1 MSTVVERERLS
12 LDDSPTQ
19 LLRRL
24 RGRPRIVALIGSGWS
39 AGEAVISAD
48 PVRELRDWD
57 AIDLAPSLDLHFG
70 GGWIGSWGYR
80 LAGDLEDLPGS
91 PPRPVPQPALR
102 VGFYD
107 VVARRV
113 EGQWWLE
120 WLAGT
125 PRHRIDALRE
135 SLASPSE
142 VRVSSLE
149 PLRLSPGVEVHADA
163 VHRTIEHIEAGDIFQ
178 ANVCGRFE
186 TRLHGDAL
194 DAFCH
199 GVEQLS
205 PAYAAFVADDQGAI
219 ASWSP
224 ELFLRREG
232 ERVQTSPIKGTAP
245 LDADPVRLTGSSK
258 DRAENVMIV
267 DLMRNDLGRVAR
279 PGSVEVPAL
288 TRLER
293 HAVWHLVSDV
303 TAQVSAPDSAL
314 LRATFPPGSVTGAPK
329 IRAMQLL
336 AAELE
341 TTGREA
347 YTGAMG
353 YVSPGRGMELNV
365 TIRTLEVAADGRAWI
380 GAGGGIVA
388 ASDPMAE
395 VVECFD
401 KVAPIAAA
409 FGAALVDRPGHHGTP
424 TVLVEPASAADS
436 SRGVFTTVLVED
448 GRPARLDEH
457 VVRLAASGREL
468 YGIDVGTEIRRAAL
482 AASSVTTGRRRL
494 RVELHPDGRVETTIA
509 PLDSAPE
516 SWVLDVHR
524 LPGGLGAHKWVDR
537 GALPDHAALL
547 VDANDEVLE
556 TDRASFFAVF
566 DDGVHTPPLDGRI
579 LPGTA
584 RAVVIEAARRHG
596 FPVRERSMRLSE
608 LSQASEAFAVNAL
621 RGIVPV
627 SSLGGVAR
635 WPVPGPVTRRLR
647 GLEREPPPVA
657 RVEDVRLLVVDNE
670 DSFVFNLVQY
680 ARELGAEASVVRS
693 TVPLPDLA
701 GFTHLLVSPGPGAP
715 LDAGTSRA
723 AVESAV
729 AAGVPVLGVCL
740 GHQVIGEFL
749 GGTVRR
755 ADPVHGHPALVHH
768 EGAGVLA
775 GLPTPFAAAR
785 YHSLVVDDLPEE
797 VEITARTASGI
808 VMGLRH
814 AGLGVEGV
822 QFHPESIL
830 TSHGHAVISNF
841 LRRPV
846 RSGPVD
852 SPRAG

>member
-24 RGRPRIVALIGSGWS
+24 RGRPRVVALIGSGWS

-57 AIDLAPSLDLHFG
+57 AVDLAPTPDSHFG

-80 LAGDLEDLPGS
+80 LAGDVPE
-91 PPRPVPQPALR
+91 PPRPAPQPALR

-107 VVARRV
+107 VVVRRV
-113 EGQWWLE
+113 DGQWWLE

-125 PRHRIDALRE
+125 PRCRIEALRE
-135 SLASPSE
+135 GLASPSE
-142 VRVSSLE
+142 ARAPALE
-149 PLRLSPGVEVHADA
+149 PLRFSPGVEEHAAA
-163 VHRTIEHIEAGDIFQ
+163 VRRAIEHIEAGDIFQ

-186 TRLHGDAL
+186 TRLHGEAL

-199 GVEQLS
+199 GVEQLN
-205 PAYAAFVADDQGAI
+205 PAYAAFVADDEGAI

-224 ELFLRREG
+224 ELFLRREA
-232 ERVQTSPIKGTAP
+232 EQVRTSPIKGTAP
-245 LDADPVRLTGSSK
+245 LTADPRRLTGSSK
-258 DRAENVMIV
+258 DHAENVMIV

-303 TAQVSAPDSAL
+303 TARVAAPDSAL

-336 AAELE
+336 AGELE
-341 TTGREA
+341 TTAREA

-353 YVSPGRGMELNV
+353 YVSPCRGLELNV
-365 TIRTLEVAADGRAWI
+365 TIRTLEVAADGTAWI

-388 ASDPMAE
+388 ASDPMSE
-395 VVECFD
+395 VAECFD
-401 KVAPIAAA
+401 KVAPIAEA
-409 FGAALVDRPGHHGTP
+409 FGVALPDRPAQNGA
-424 TVLVEPASAADS
+424 LPAPLEYPSAADPS
-436 SRGVFTTVLVED
+436 QGVFTTVLVED
-448 GRPARLDEH
+448 GRPERLAEH
-457 VVRLAASGREL
+457 IVRLGASGREL
-468 YGIDVGTEIRRAAL
+468 YGIEADTEIRRAAL
-482 AASSVTTGRRRL
+482 TASGESTGTGRL
-494 RVELHPDGRVETTIA
+494 RVELRPDGRVDATFTA
-509 PLDSAPE
+509 LDPAPE
-516 SWVLDVHR
+516 SWALDVHH
-524 LPGGLGAHKWVDR
+524 LPGGLGAHKWIDR
-537 GALPDHAALL
+537 SALPDHPALL
-547 VDANDEVLE
+547 VGVNDEVLE

-584 RAVVIEAARRHG
+584 RETVIDAVRRRG
-596 FPVRERSMRLSE
+596 LPIRERPMRLPE
-608 LSQASEAFAVNAL
+608 LGQASEAFAVNAL

-627 SSLGGVAR
+627 SSIGGVTR
-635 WPVPGPVTRRLR
+635 WPVPGPVTRCL
-647 GLEREPPPVA
+647 REPEPEPVPVG
-657 RVEDVRLLVVDNE
+657 RVEGVRLLVVDNE

-680 ARELGAEASVVRS
+680 ARELGAEATVVRS
-693 TVPLPDLA
+693 TAPLPEIS
-701 GFTHLLVSPGPGAP
+701 GFTHLLLSPGPGAP
-715 LDAGTSRA
+715 SEARTSRA
-723 AVESAV
+723 AVEVAV
-729 AAGVPVLGVCL
+729 AAGLPVLGVCL

-749 GGTVRR
+749 GGRVRR
-755 ADPVHGHPALVHH
+755 AEPVHGHPTLVHH

-785 YHSLVVDDLPEE
+785 YHSLVVEGLPDDVE
-797 VEITARTASGI
+797 VTARTASGI

-814 AGLGVEGV
+814 ARLGVEGV

-830 TSHGHAVISNF
+830 TSHGHALLAGF
-841 LRRPV
+841 LRQ
-846 RSGPVD
+846 SI
-852 SPRAG
+852 RAKS